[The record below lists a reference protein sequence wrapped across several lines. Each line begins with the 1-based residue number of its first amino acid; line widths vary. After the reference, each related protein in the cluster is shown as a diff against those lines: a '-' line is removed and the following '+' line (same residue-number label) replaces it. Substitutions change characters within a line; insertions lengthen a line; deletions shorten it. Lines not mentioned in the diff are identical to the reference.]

1 MDGSG
6 EVYSG
11 FPNNDHG
18 HTNDPKRCS
27 VRGCTQLL
35 TDGANNKM
43 CDVCRS
49 RHRIYASTKRARRK
63 LEKAAVANAVA
74 ARNGGDTFTL
84 IHESDHSISQ
94 GSSAVSPWLSP
105 SVQSHQQ
112 VCIYLDFPFGSAWL
126 SIFACCVA
134 PDASR
139 SNFTE
144 WHVVWVHIC
153 AIFFNIQLLSS
164 SF

>member
-18 HTNDPKRCS
+18 HSNDPKQCS

-74 ARNGGDTFTL
+74 ARNGSDTLML

-94 GSSAVSPWLSP
+94 GSSSWLSP
-105 SVQSHQQ
+105 STQSLQQ
-112 VCIYLDFPFGSAWL
+112 VCLF
-126 SIFACCVA
+126 
-134 PDASR
+134 
-139 SNFTE
+139 
-144 WHVVWVHIC
+144 
-153 AIFFNIQLLSS
+153 
-164 SF
+164 